1 MRDLNECIQQYL
13 SAWHSRNDDNEYVS
27 AGITGLS
34 AAEILQMFEHP
45 ALRLPE
51 HKHAGVSLM
60 VDLMAENDSMY
71 FDAIYGAMYGREN
84 IRGWLIP
91 MMKEIDFIE
100 FTPTQPSAVFARSS
114 DTWTLDEWQ
123 MFAVF
128 GDDRIPL
135 PKGVSVRRY
144 VDGFITQACDVY
156 DTASMRQPG
165 PDGSVADIPGVPVV
179 NWVRDHS
186 VPDHHIGTT
195 NVDQLA
201 AQFHPTDSVYIDP
214 VHGEFHGR
222 DAIAAWLSNHLAGME
237 NVVRE
242 AVGPALTNGATSVQ
256 EWQHVLGQ
264 PNGERIF
271 LTRGTSVRRNDG
283 QFITYA
289 ADYYDAAS
297 LPSA

>member
-1 MRDLNECIQQYL
+1 MKDINECIQQYL
-13 SAWHSRNDDNEYVS
+13 SAWHRRVDDNEYVN

-34 AAEILQMFEHP
+34 AAEILEMFEHP

-71 FDAIYGAMYGREN
+71 FDAIYGAMYGRED

-186 VPDHHIGTT
+186 VPDHRIGMTDVSKLCT
-195 NVDQLA
+195 
-201 AQFHPTDSVYIDP
+201 QFHPTESVYIDP

-222 DAIAAWLSNHLAGME
+222 DAIAAWLSTHLAGME

-242 AVGPALTNGATSVQ
+242 AVGPALTNGTTSVQ
-256 EWQHVLGQ
+256 EWQHILVQ
-264 PNGERIF
+264 PNGERTF
-271 LTRGTSVRRNDG
+271 LTRGTSVQRTDG

-297 LPSA
+297 LLSA

>member
-1 MRDLNECIQQYL
+1 
-13 SAWHSRNDDNEYVS
+13 
-27 AGITGLS
+27 
-34 AAEILQMFEHP
+34 
-45 ALRLPE
+45 
-51 HKHAGVSLM
+51 
-60 VDLMAENDSMY
+60 MY
-71 FDAIYGAMYGREN
+71 FDAIYGAMYGRED

-186 VPDHHIGTT
+186 VPDHRIGMTDVSKLCT
-195 NVDQLA
+195 
-201 AQFHPTDSVYIDP
+201 QFHPTESVYIDP

-222 DAIAAWLSNHLAGME
+222 DAIAAWLSQHLAGME

-242 AVGPALTNGATSVQ
+242 AVGPALTNGTTSVQ
-256 EWQHVLGQ
+256 EWQHILVQ
-264 PNGERIF
+264 PNGERTF
-271 LTRGTSVRRNDG
+271 LTRGTSVQRTDG